1 MATSHILTSIEPSMM
16 SVGSPPVGMQQ
27 NSLSP
32 NGYHPNNGNS
42 PPNHIQHLNG
52 NGSNYTNSRSPDQI
66 DRNLN
71 VSLDD
76 RDLWMRFQ
84 NLTNE
89 MIVTKN
95 GRYVKLFNEIIT
107 IFIYYL
113 FCGIKKK
120 LTS

>member
-1 MATSHILTSIEPSMM
+1 MATSHILSAIEPSLM
-16 SVGSPPVGMQQ
+16 SISTAVSLNSSNSVHPNSNGSGCN
-27 NSLSP
+27 NSL
-32 NGYHPNNGNS
+32 NNSMTG
-42 PPNHIQHLNG
+42 
-52 NGSNYTNSRSPDQI
+52 RSPDHI

-95 GRYVKLFNEIIT
+95 GR
-107 IFIYYL
+107 
-113 FCGIKKK
+113 
-120 LTS
+120 